1 MKNIFKKFIALVLI
15 FIFGHFFINNVWANE
30 EPEVLPSPTP
40 IHLTIISGENSL
52 YDSDIS
58 VNACDSDNNPETP
71 DTLTAYC
78 AIIQSGLESDWNW
91 SWAPG
96 AFVNSIEDIVGYTSQ
111 DTLGNDIYHYWSW
124 SLNGEMGSTGLN
136 QYELVT
142 SDTILLEFID
152 PEEEEVEEEN
162 NEVDNFL
169 NIDATVDVSK
179 TCELLDIDGN
189 SHLYGDSED
198 SYLGICALDA
208 LIKGNYIENVGLS
221 NQYPS
226 MGLFVTSFNDK
237 EADSNSEYWAIYQQS
252 SSDVSAV
259 LALSG
264 ISTLEINQGDIIFF
278 RLSDF
283 MGIETGDFVI
293 IRINSL
299 IQEEAVDEEENNENN
314 GGGGGNSGGS
324 INEKVFSVENAISF
338 LFSQYEEDQSLGG
351 EMYLDWFAIAIANSD
366 NSSLKSNL
374 INYLKN
380 EPINSSVIT
389 DYQRRAMALMA
400 LGLNPYSEA
409 EIDYIKKIVD
419 SFDGLQLGEIDL
431 VNDDIFGLIVL
442 QNAGYD
448 EDDEIIDK
456 VIAYIIS
463 RQNNNGSWGSIDM
476 TSASIM
482 ALNNFK
488 NINEVKNVISKAE
501 NYLLEN
507 QNEDGGFDNIFS
519 TSWAIQAL
527 SSNNLYKDEVKDG
540 LKYLADYQNIDGG
553 IEYQGGIT
561 NRIWATAYAIPA
573 VLKMSWKDIL
583 FSFDKEEAEDNSFN
597 EESEE
602 IIIDDELKEEVVIE
616 EETKVDEIIK
626 KKVEEREII
635 NNYELIIKNEKK
647 EEDKDVIT
655 NYKLQITNEKDLLA
669 SAGEVISDHD
679 YIKRILIKI
688 KYLFLSF
695 WSFLIGLLS

>member
-152 PEEEEVEEEN
+152 PVEEEIEEEN
-162 NEVDNFL
+162 DEIDNFL

-179 TCELLDIDGN
+179 TCELLDMEGN
-189 SHLYGDSED
+189 SHLYGESEN

-208 LIKGNYIENVGLS
+208 LLKGNYIENVRLS

-252 SSDVSAV
+252 TSDTSAI

-264 ISTLEINQGDIIFF
+264 ISTLEINQGDIISFK
-278 RLSDF
+278 LSDF
-283 MGIETGDFVI
+283 IGIETGDSVI

-299 IQEEAVDEEENNENN
+299 VQEEKVDEEEENNENN
-314 GGGGGNSGGS
+314 GGGGGSGGGN
-324 INEKVFSVENAISF
+324 INVKVFSVENAISF

-351 EMYLDWFAIAIANSD
+351 EMYLDWFAIAVAKGG
-366 NSSLKSNL
+366 NSSLKSSL

-380 EPINSSVIT
+380 ETVNSSVIT

-400 LGLNPYSEA
+400 LGLNPYNDT

-419 SFDGLQLGEIDL
+419 SFDGLQLGETDL
-431 VNDDIFGLIVL
+431 INDDIFGLIVL
-442 QNAGYD
+442 QNVGYD

-463 RQNNNGSWGSIDM
+463 RQNNNGSWDSIDM

-482 ALNNFK
+482 ALSNFE
-488 NINEVKNVISKAE
+488 NINEVKNAISKAE

-507 QNEDGGFDNIFS
+507 QNDDGGFDNIFS

-527 SSNNLYKDEVKDG
+527 SNNNSYKDEVKDG
-540 LKYLADYQNIDGG
+540 LDYLADYQNIDGG
-553 IEYQGGIT
+553 IEYQGDVT
-561 NRIWATAYAIPA
+561 NRIWATSYAIPA
-573 VLKMSWKDIL
+573 VLKLSWNDIL
-583 FSFDKEEAEDNSFN
+583 ESYEKEMAEDNSSD
-597 EESEE
+597 EEIEE
-602 IIIDDELKEEVVIE
+602 IIIDDELKEIEIKKEVV
-616 EETKVDEIIK
+616 
-626 KKVEEREII
+626 
-635 NNYELIIKNEKK
+635 LEKK
-647 EEDKDVIT
+647 EEDKKLITNNISSKKQIVSINDEDKNKIT
-655 NYKLQITNEKDLLA
+655 NYELQIMNENALLA
-669 SAGEVISDHD
+669 SVEGAVSNNYNITT
-679 YIKRILIKI
+679 IFFKI
-688 KYLFLSF
+688 KQLFLSI
-695 WSFLIGLLS
+695 WNFLINSFSLI